1 MTDRTLPIWLR
12 LVLVFSGLLQAIL
25 GLTLLIN
32 PGAISGMWPWT
43 LTPITARLLGASSL
57 VSLPLTLLPAVAN
70 RWSAARIP
78 LVMLISYRVLQ
89 VLAGLI
95 HLDRFDFHRPITWNY
110 FGGGV
115 LVMVLFAVALALH
128 TRLGQ
133 PADAGPAWLGGEQAL
148 DLDPGQL
155 LLRLLAAVYFVWGL
169 AFLVLGNGAASM
181 WFEAPGLA
189 TSLTL
194 RLFASPIMGLAL
206 GLWLITTARRWREV
220 VIAAVSLTIIGLTG
234 SFAIGVEWV
243 SVRPPGPLGYVTA
256 ATPLILLFVGLYLLL
271 VVRRR
276 GDTGASQPIANQA

>member
-1 MTDRTLPIWLR
+1 MTDRTLPLWLR
-12 LVLVFSGLLQAIL
+12 LVLLSISLLHTIL
-25 GLTLLIN
+25 GLTLLLN
-32 PGAISGMWPWT
+32 PGAISGVWPWA

-57 VSLPLTLLPAVAN
+57 VSMPLSMLAASAN

-78 LVMLISYRVLQ
+78 LVMLSSYRVLQ

-95 HLDRFDFHRPITWNY
+95 HLDRFDFRRPITWNY
-110 FGGGV
+110 FGGGALLLV
-115 LVMVLFAVALALH
+115 LLAVALALH
-128 TRLGQ
+128 ARLGQ

-148 DLDPGQL
+148 DLVPGKL

-169 AFLVLGNGAASM
+169 DFLVLGNGAASM

-206 GLWLITTARRWREV
+206 GLWLITRARRWREV
-220 VIAAVSLTIIGLTG
+220 VIPAVALTVIGLTG
-234 SFAIGVEWV
+234 SLAIGVEWA

-256 ATPLILLFVGLYLLL
+256 ATPLILLLVGVYLLV

-276 GDTGASQPIANQA
+276 KPAA